1 MQWTAVELTAGS
13 RRMIYVPEGCAH
25 GSQTLA
31 DETELLYL
39 MSQFYSPEHSRG
51 ARYNDP
57 AFDIKWPLAV
67 ESIFDADRM
76 WPYYEVMS

>member
-1 MQWTAVELTAGS
+1 
-13 RRMIYVPEGCAH
+13 
-25 GSQTLA
+25 
-31 DETELLYL
+31 LYL

-57 AFDIKWPLAV
+57 ALDIKWPLAV

-76 WPYYEVMS
+76 WPYYQIMSLYYNKFI